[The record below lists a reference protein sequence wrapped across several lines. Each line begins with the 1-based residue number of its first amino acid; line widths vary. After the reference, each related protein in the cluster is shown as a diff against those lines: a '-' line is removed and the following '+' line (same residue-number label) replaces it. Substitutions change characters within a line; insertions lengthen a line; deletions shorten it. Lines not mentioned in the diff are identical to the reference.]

1 MIPTTT
7 MTIVSMEQVPEQT
20 QVYEKC
26 IDHERNQSSSE
37 QGNLHSNNQID
48 LVQQQ
53 TPGYGRYI
61 I

>member
-7 MTIVSMEQVPEQT
+7 MTIVSMEQVPEQC

-26 IDHERNQSSSE
+26 IDQERNQSSSE
-37 QGNLHSNNQID
+37 QGNLHSNNLID
-48 LVQQQ
+48 LVRQQ
-53 TPGYGRYI
+53 TPEYGRYI